1 MMDLNVRGGHVRVT
15 PPEEITVTAQI
26 QTAPAATS
34 VAHVALVDQVLSTH
48 RTARG
53 TSTYVRCT
61 CGGFAILGVDV
72 RGEMRRMGHATGRVS
87 A

>member
-1 MMDLNVRGGHVRVT
+1 MDLNVRGGHAGVT
-15 PPEEITVTAQI
+15 PPEESTVTAQI
-26 QTAPAATS
+26 QTATAATP
-34 VAHVALVDQVLSTH
+34 VAHAALVDQVLSTH

-61 CGGFAILGVDV
+61 CGGFVILGVDG
-72 RGEMRRMGHATGRVS
+72 RGETRQMGHAAGRLS